1 MITFFIVSA
10 LAIASA
16 TPIQKV
22 ESQSGGG
29 CLEYTVD
36 RCDFG
41 QPDSSTND
49 EPVAFCSL
57 VCNSQPECKFFVYD
71 NKKSQC
77 NHYYTQ
83 NGVFKSYCEE
93 YAGPKGTNGSLP
105 ISQCTTSTSDPC
117 KVHYTKLHLS

>member
-1 MITFFIVSA
+1 MITFFIIST

-16 TPIQKV
+16 TPIQKG
-22 ESQSGGG
+22 ESQPRGS

-49 EPVAFCSL
+49 VPDTFCSL
-57 VCNSQPECKFFVYD
+57 VCNSQPECKFFNYD
-71 NKKSQC
+71 YKKSQC

-83 NGVFKSYCEE
+83 EKDNIKSFCDELS
-93 YAGPKGTNGSLP
+93 GPKGADGSKS
-105 ISQCTTSTSDPC
+105 INQCTISTSDPC
-117 KVHYTKLHLS
+117 KVKLHLS